1 MKRTVVIGM
10 MAEIV
15 MKAKIL
21 RKKLSDNPNDIVEIL
36 CKINRLEDDMLFC
49 LEEFE
54 KSLAK

>member
-1 MKRTVVIGM
+1 MVLGM
-10 MAEIV
+10 MAEIA

-21 RKKLSDNPNDIVEIL
+21 RKKLSDDPNAVVEIL
-36 CKINRLEDDMLFC
+36 SKIDRLEEEMLFC

>member
-1 MKRTVVIGM
+1 M